1 MILQVGKSIGRA
13 ILQVSFA
20 VLLVMLV
27 ALALYVSLGRQLAP
41 MVGNYTEEV
50 EQRLSEIL
58 GADVVIASI
67 DGQWERFGPRFEI
80 RGLQIAAR
88 AGSDAEPL
96 ILDRVSIAPDMP
108 ASLRQLRPVLGRTT
122 LRELDLALYEQ
133 ENGGWSLAGIA
144 AAGSAPAAP
153 EQVLEWLKS
162 LALIELEQARLAV
175 HHRTGQVTRFTD
187 ASLHFQS
194 LGGRHAVTLTARQ
207 EGLETDLRVQ
217 GELTGDRIEQ
227 MQGELYVAFP
237 GADYSAFL
245 HRVQPAGI
253 AINEVTLAGELWVS
267 LRQGELDSVVWRGRA
282 DLAAAREE
290 AARVDNLSIGWLQ
303 LQHSASDARWQLAVE
318 ELAFDYANGS
328 WPAGGMSMDYT
339 VGEQVS
345 AQFDAVDLGL
355 ASRLMV
361 ALAPESALRNEVEL
375 FNARGQVHNLVFSAG
390 LAGDSVSTATVK
402 TNLQA
407 VAISAHRGAPAFW
420 GIDGYAELALDAEQR
435 LAHGFV
441 EVDSDDVMVHL
452 PNLFND
458 QWAYHRLNG
467 RMGFRADWTSDLNIR
482 LASGVIVVESADL
495 QARAQ
500 FATEIQNGA
509 DRAINL
515 ELMVGALTADASR
528 KSLYLPTAPSAPQS
542 AQGILRW
549 VNEAVVGGQ
558 AGGSGLIFRGQV
570 QRGARPVDRTLQ
582 MFYKVADGTLKFD
595 TQWPAIEELDG
606 VVIIDNGAVD
616 ITASAGSSLGIN
628 FNSSVAS
635 VRAIPEGG
643 SWLTVTG
650 NGRGSAQQGLR
661 YLQATPVTQG
671 IGQYLS
677 TWQAEGDTDFSL
689 ALNIPLYVDNA
700 RPQVDLAFA
709 FDGNRISMPEFDL
722 DVSDLSG
729 RLVYSSADG
738 LQSQDMTATLFDN
751 AVDVQIRADGSE
763 GAPVGARVSVAG
775 DIGVEAL
782 AGWPGMPAL
791 VSSVLGEAHGS
802 SAYRAE
808 VQLPVYGDTEISNGL
823 LHPRLQISSELQG
836 IGFDLPA
843 PFNKAADDTRAFS
856 MTLDFIPLS
865 PALSISLQ
873 DVMQM
878 NLTLRNDSIYN
889 GLVYFGG
896 TADGLR
902 VRRLNESAPGVSVLG
917 TIAELDF
924 QRWSETLGRLALTGD
939 SGGALTGGFDPGVT
953 GSAELMIEQLTV
965 YDEVF
970 EQVSVQLAPQDDVWT
985 LTVNSEAV
993 AGIIRL
999 PDSASAPWYVNLDYL
1014 HLSRAIDGTTE
1025 TELAAREQDGND
1037 PANTEVELD
1046 LQELPTVEYILP
1058 RSDPLEDI
1066 DPRDFPDTRLAIDEL
1081 TLAGSPFGQW
1091 QFLMQTDAGGA
1102 EFSDLI
1108 VNARGLLIGSDE
1120 EPATFRWRYDGD
1132 THSSELTGIVATT
1145 DLASVLSAYGYA
1157 PSIQSQSAR
1166 FDSRLHWRG
1175 SPAYF
1180 SALGLNGEIDL
1191 EVNNG
1196 RFQQRAGV
1204 ANSALRLIS
1213 IINFDA
1219 VLRRLRFSDDITGSG
1234 LAYDEIR
1241 GKVVLEDG
1249 LLSIEDRLQIIGP
1262 SSLFQIAG
1270 EVDLAAETIDG
1281 DLYITLPVSDNI
1293 PWLSGLA
1300 ALNNLINWQVA
1311 VGVFLFDQIFG
1322 DQVDNLTSAHYTLD
1336 GPWEGLEPRLNQ
1348 VFTGA
1353 GGGS

>member
-1 MILQVGKSIGRA
+1 MILHIGKSIGRA

-41 MVGNYTEEV
+41 MIGNYTEEV
-50 EQRLSEIL
+50 EQRLSDML
-58 GADVVIASI
+58 GAEVVIGSI
-67 DGQWERFGPRFEI
+67 AGEWERFGPRFEI
-80 RGLQIAAR
+80 QGLQITAP
-88 AGSDAEPL
+88 GGGDAEPL
-96 ILDRVSIAPDMP
+96 VLERVSIAPDMP

-122 LRELDLALYEQ
+122 LRNLDLSLYEQ

-144 AAGSAPAAP
+144 SAGAAP
-153 EQVLEWLKS
+153 VSPARILEWLKS
-162 LALIELEQARLAV
+162 LALLELEQTRLAI
-175 HHRTGQVTRFTD
+175 HHHTGQVTRFTD

-194 LGGRHAVTLTARQ
+194 LDGRHAVTLNAIQ
-207 EGLETDLRVQ
+207 DGLDTPLLVQ
-217 GELTGDRIEQ
+217 GELTGDDLGQ

-245 HRVQPAGI
+245 HSVRPAGV
-253 AINEVTLAGELWVS
+253 AINDVTLAGELW
-267 LRQGELDSVVWRGRA
+267 LTLQQGRLASATWHGRA
-282 DLAAAREE
+282 DLGVAREV
-290 AARVDNLSIGWLQ
+290 AVRVDNLSIGWLR
-303 LQHSASDARWQLAVE
+303 LQHSPADARWQLDIE
-318 ELAFDYANGS
+318 ELAFDYGNGS
-328 WPAGGMSMDYT
+328 WPVGGMSADYT
-339 VGEQVS
+339 EGEQV
-345 AQFDAVDLGL
+345 AARFDVVDLGL

-361 ALAPESALRNEVEL
+361 ALAPASVLRTEVEL
-375 FNARGQVHNLVFSAG
+375 FNPRGLARNIVVSAG
-390 LAGDSVSTATVK
+390 LAGDALARASVT
-402 TNLQA
+402 TNLREA
-407 VAISAHRGAPAFW
+407 AISAHRGAPAFW
-420 GIDGYAELALDAEQR
+420 GIDGYAELALDADRR
-435 LAHGFV
+435 LATGV
-441 EVDSDDVMVHL
+441 LEVDSDDVMVHL
-452 PNLFND
+452 PGLFND
-458 QWAYHRLNG
+458 QWAYQRLNG

-482 LASGVIVVESADL
+482 LASGVVVVESADL

-509 DRAINL
+509 EREINL
-515 ELMVGALTADASR
+515 ELMVGALAADASR
-528 KSLYLPTAPSAPQS
+528 KSLYLPTAPGAPQS

-549 VNEAVVGGQ
+549 VNDAVVGGE

-570 QRGARPVDRTLQ
+570 QRGAQNTDRTLQ

-595 TQWPAIEELDG
+595 PQWPAIEELDG
-606 VVIIDNGAVD
+606 VVVIDNGAVD

-635 VRAIPEGG
+635 VRASPEGG

-650 NGRGSAQQGLR
+650 DGRGSAQQGLR

-709 FDGNRISMPEFDL
+709 LAGNRIVMPEFDL

-729 RLVYSSADG
+729 RLVYSSLEG
-738 LQSQDMTATLFDN
+738 LQSQEMTASLFDN
-751 AVDVQIRADGSE
+751 RVDVEIRADGLE
-763 GAPVGARVSVAG
+763 GEPTGARVSVTG
-775 DIGVEAL
+775 EVGVQAL
-782 AGWPGMPAL
+782 AAWPGMPAL
-791 VSSVLGEAHGS
+791 VSSVLGEAQGS
-802 SAYRAE
+802 SAYRAD
-808 VQLPVYGDTEISNGL
+808 VQLPVYGDTTVSNGV
-823 LHPRLQISSELQG
+823 LHPRLRISSDLQG
-836 IGFDLPA
+836 IAFDLPA
-843 PFNKAADDTRAFS
+843 PFTKAADDTKAFAL
-856 MTLDFIPLS
+856 TLDFIPLA
-865 PALSISLQ
+865 PALGLSLQ

-878 NLTLRNDSIYN
+878 NLTLRDDSVYN

-896 TADGLR
+896 TTDGLR

-917 TIAELDF
+917 TIPVLDY
-924 QRWSETLGRLALTGD
+924 QRWADTLGRLALN
-939 SGGALTGGFDPGVT
+939 GARGTPLAAGFDPGFT
-953 GSAELMIEQLTV
+953 GTAELIIERLTV

-970 EQVSVQLAPQDDVWT
+970 EQVNAQLAQQNDAWT
-985 LTVNSEAV
+985 LTANSESV
-993 AGIIRL
+993 AGTIRL
-999 PDSASAPWYVNLDYL
+999 PNTATEPWHVNLDYL
-1014 HLSRAIDGTTE
+1014 HLDQSIDG
-1025 TELAAREQDGND
+1025 AREPGLLAVAQDNAGD
-1037 PANTEVELD
+1037 PAGTRVELD
-1046 LQELPTVEYILP
+1046 LQELPTVEYNLP
-1058 RSDPLEDI
+1058 RSDPLENL
-1066 DPRDFPDTRLAIDEL
+1066 DPREFPDTRLAIDEL
-1081 TLAGSPFGQW
+1081 TLAGAPFGQW
-1091 QFLMQTDAGGA
+1091 RFLMQTNEQGA
-1102 EFSDLI
+1102 EFSDLM
-1108 VNARGLLIGSDE
+1108 VNARGLRIGSDE
-1120 EPATFRWRYDGD
+1120 APATFRWYYDGD
-1132 THSSELTGIVATT
+1132 AHESELTGIVSTT

-1180 SALGLNGEIDL
+1180 SALGLNGEIEL
-1191 EVNNG
+1191 ALNNG

-1219 VLRRLRFSDDITGSG
+1219 VLRRLRFSEDITGSG

-1249 LLSIEDRLQIIGP
+1249 LVSIEDRLQIIGP

-1311 VGVFLFDQIFG
+1311 VGVFLLDQFFG
-1322 DQVDNLTSAHYTLD
+1322 DQVDDLTSAHYTLD

-1348 VFTGA
+1348 VFTG
-1353 GGGS
+1353 GS

>member
-1 MILQVGKSIGRA
+1 MILHIGKSIGRA
-13 ILQVSFA
+13 ILQVTFA

-41 MVGNYTEEV
+41 MIGNYTGEV
-50 EQRLSEIL
+50 EQRLSDLL
-58 GADVVIASI
+58 GADIEIDSI
-67 DGQWERFGPRFEI
+67 DGEWERFGPRFEI
-80 RGLQIAAR
+80 RGLRIAAR
-88 AGSDAEPL
+88 NGGDAEPL
-96 ILDRVSIAPDMP
+96 LLEHVSIAPDMP

-122 LRELDLALYEQ
+122 LRNLDLTLYEQ

-144 AAGSAPAAP
+144 SAGSAPVAP
-153 EQVLEWLKS
+153 AQILEWLKS
-162 LALIELEQARLAV
+162 LALLEVEQTRLAV
-175 HHRTGQVTRFTD
+175 RHRTGQVTRFTD
-187 ASLHFQS
+187 ARLHLQS
-194 LGGRHAVTLTARQ
+194 LDGRHAVTLNAIQ
-207 EGLETDLRVQ
+207 DGLDTPLRVQ
-217 GELTGDRIEQ
+217 GELTGDNLEQ

-237 GADYSAFL
+237 GADYSAFVHGL
-245 HRVQPAGI
+245 RPAGI
-253 AINEVTLAGELWVS
+253 TIDDATLSGELWVT
-267 LRQGELDSVVWRGRA
+267 LRQGGLASATWRGRA
-282 DLAAAREE
+282 DLGVSRDRPT
-290 AARVDNLSIGWLQ
+290 RVENLSIGWSR
-303 LQHSASDARWQLAVE
+303 LQHSPADARWQLDIE
-318 ELAFDYANGS
+318 ELAFDYDNGS
-328 WPAGGMSMDYT
+328 WPVGGMSADFT
-339 VGEQVS
+339 EGEQL
-345 AQFDAVDLGL
+345 AAHFDVVDLGL
-355 ASRLMV
+355 AARLLV
-361 ALAPESALRNEVEL
+361 ALAPASALRTEVEL
-375 FNARGQVHNLVFSAG
+375 FNPRGRARNIVVSAG
-390 LAGDSVSTATVK
+390 LAGDAVDTASVK
-402 TNLQA
+402 TNLHEA
-407 VAISAHRGAPAFW
+407 AISAHRGAPAFW
-420 GIDGYAELALDAEQR
+420 GIDGYAELALDAEQH
-435 LAHGFV
+435 LANGFL
-441 EVDSDDVMVHL
+441 EVDSDEVMVHL
-452 PNLFND
+452 PGLFND
-458 QWAYHRLNG
+458 QWAYNRLNG

-482 LASGVIVVESADL
+482 LASGVVVVESADL

-500 FATEIQNGA
+500 FATDIQNGEE
-509 DRAINL
+509 REINL
-515 ELMVGALTADASR
+515 ELMVGALAADASR
-528 KSLYLPTAPSAPQS
+528 KSLYLPTAPEAPQS

-549 VNEAVVGGQ
+549 VNDAVVGGE

-570 QRGARPVDRTLQ
+570 QRGAQATDRTLQ
-582 MFYKVADGTLKFD
+582 MFYKVANGTLKFD
-595 TQWPAIEELDG
+595 PQWPAIEELDG
-606 VVIIDNGAVD
+606 VVVIDNGAVD

-635 VRAIPEGG
+635 VRASPEGG
-643 SWLTVTG
+643 SWLNVTG

-661 YLQATPVTQG
+661 YLQETPVTQG

-709 FDGNRISMPEFDL
+709 LAGNRIVMPEFDL

-729 RLVYSSADG
+729 RLVYSSREG
-738 LQSQDMTATLFDN
+738 LQSQDMTASLFDN
-751 AVDVQIRADGSE
+751 SVDVEIRADGLAGE
-763 GAPVGARVSVAG
+763 PAGARVIVTG
-775 DIGVEAL
+775 EVGVQAL

-791 VSSVLGEAHGS
+791 VSSVLGEAQGS

-808 VQLPVYGDTEISNGL
+808 VQLPVDGDTSSGNAV
-823 LHPRLQISSELQG
+823 LHPRLRITSDLQG
-836 IGFDLPA
+836 IAFDLPA
-843 PFNKAADDTRAFS
+843 PFAKAADDTRALALA
-856 MTLDFIPLS
+856 LDFIPLA
-865 PALSISLQ
+865 PALSLSLQ

-878 NLTLRNDSIYN
+878 NLTLRDDSIYN

-917 TIAELDF
+917 TIPTLDF
-924 QRWSETLGRLALTGD
+924 QRWSDTLARLAQNGNN
-939 SGGALTGGFDPGVT
+939 GPALAAGFDPGFNGT
-953 GSAELMIEQLTV
+953 AELTIERLTV

-970 EQVSVQLAPQDDVWT
+970 EQVSAQLAQLNDAWT
-985 LTVNSEAV
+985 LTVDSESV
-993 AGIIRL
+993 AGTIRL
-999 PDSASAPWYVNLDYL
+999 PNSAAEPWRVNLDYL
-1014 HLSRAIDGTTE
+1014 HLDRSIGGASALVAEE
-1025 TELAAREQDGND
+1025 TDAAE
-1037 PANTEVELD
+1037 PADTQMELD

-1058 RSDPLEDI
+1058 RNDPLADL
-1066 DPRDFPDTRLAIDEL
+1066 DPRGFPDTRLAIDEL

-1091 QFLMQTDAGGA
+1091 RFLMQTDDQGA
-1102 EFSDLI
+1102 EFSELMVD
-1108 VNARGLLIGSDE
+1108 ARGLRIGSE
-1120 EPATFRWRYDGD
+1120 EAPATFRWHYDGD
-1132 THSSELTGIVATT
+1132 THNSELNGIVSTT

-1166 FDSRLHWRG
+1166 FDSQLHWRG

-1180 SALGLNGEIDL
+1180 SALGLNGEIEL

-1219 VLRRLRFSDDITGSG
+1219 ILRRLRFSEDITGSG

-1249 LLSIEDRLQIIGP
+1249 LVSIEDRLQIIGP

-1270 EVDLAAETIDG
+1270 EVDLAEETIDG

-1336 GPWEGLEPRLNQ
+1336 GPWESLEPRLNQ
-1348 VFTGA
+1348 VFTG
-1353 GGGS
+1353 GS

>member
-1 MILQVGKSIGRA
+1 MILRVGKSIGGA

-50 EQRLSEIL
+50 EQRLSQML
-58 GADVVIASI
+58 DADVQIGSI
-67 DGQWERFGPRFEI
+67 DGEWERFGPRFLI
-80 RGLQIAAR
+80 QDLQIVAR
-88 AGSDAEPL
+88 GNADSTPMVLE
-96 ILDRVSIAPDMP
+96 RVSIAPDMA
-108 ASLRQLRPVLGRTT
+108 ASLRQMRPVLGRTT
-122 LRELDLALYEQ
+122 LQQLDLALYEQ
-133 ENGGWSLAGIA
+133 DGGGWSLAGLA
-144 AAGSAPAAP
+144 ATGSEPVSPA
-153 EQVLEWLKS
+153 QVLEWLKS
-162 LALIELEQARLAV
+162 LALVELEQARLAF
-175 HHRTGQVTRFTD
+175 HHSTGQVTRFNDVT
-187 ASLHFQS
+187 LNLQS
-194 LGGRHAVTLTARQ
+194 LNGRHAIDLTAWQ
-207 EGLETDLRVQ
+207 EGLDTPLRAQ
-217 GELTGDRIEQ
+217 AELSGDTIERV
-227 MQGELYVAFP
+227 QGELYVAFP
-237 GADYSAFL
+237 GADYSQFVR
-245 HRVQPAGI
+245 RVQPAGI
-253 AINEVTLAGELWVS
+253 TISEATLDGELWGTLQQGS
-267 LRQGELDSVVWRGRA
+267 LMSATWRGRA
-282 DLAAAREE
+282 DLAAAREVTT
-290 AARVDNLSIGWLQ
+290 RVENLTVGWLQ
-303 LQHSASDARWQLAVE
+303 LRHSAPEDRWQLDIE

-328 WPAGGMSMDYT
+328 WPVGGMTAEYT
-339 VGEQVS
+339 ADVGAALQI
-345 AQFDAVDLGL
+345 DAIDLGL
-355 ASRLMV
+355 ASRLVV
-361 ALAPESALRNEVEL
+361 ALAPESVMRNEIEL
-375 FNARGQVHNLVFSAG
+375 FNPRG
-390 LAGDSVSTATVK
+390 LARNLIINAGFDGGSLASAVVK
-402 TNLQA
+402 TNLRTA
-407 VAISAHRGAPAFW
+407 AISAHRGAPAFW
-420 GIDGYAELALDAEQR
+420 GVDGYAELEFDAEQR
-435 LAHGFV
+435 RADGIV

-458 QWAYHRLNG
+458 QWAYQRLNG
-467 RMGFRADWTSDLNIR
+467 RMGFVADWTSDLNIR

-500 FATEIQNGA
+500 FATEIENGA

-515 ELMVGALTADASR
+515 ELMIGALSADASR
-528 KSLYLPTAPSAPQS
+528 KSLYLPTAPNAPQS

-549 VNEAVVGGQ
+549 VDDAVVGGQ

-570 QRGARPVDRTLQ
+570 QRGAQVAERTLQ
-582 MFYKVADGTLKFD
+582 MFYKVTDSTLKFD
-595 TQWPAIEELDG
+595 PEWPAIEALDG
-606 VVIIDNGAVD
+606 VVTIDNGAVD
-616 ITASAGSSLGIN
+616 ITASAGSSLGID

-635 VRAIPEGG
+635 VRASPEGG
-643 SWLTVTG
+643 SWLTVSG

-677 TWQAEGDTDFSL
+677 TWQAAGDTDFSL

-700 RPQVDLAFA
+700 RPQVDMAFA
-709 FDGNRISMPEFDL
+709 FEDNHVFMPEFDL
-722 DVSDLSG
+722 EVGDLSG
-729 RLVYSSADG
+729 RLVYSSRKG
-738 LQSQDMTATLFDN
+738 LESQDMTGTLLGSV
-751 AVDVQIRADGSE
+751 VDVQIHADGLE
-763 GAPVGARVSVAG
+763 GVPAGARVSVAG
-775 DIGVEAL
+775 EVGVEAL
-782 AGWPGMPAL
+782 ADWPGMPAL
-791 VSSVLGEAHGS
+791 VSSLLGEAQGS
-802 SAYRAE
+802 AAYKAE
-808 VQLPVYGDTEISNGL
+808 VQLPIYGDAGPGNGV
-823 LHPRLQISSELQG
+823 LHPRLQISSDLRG
-836 IGFDLPA
+836 IAFDLPA
-843 PFNKAADDTRAFS
+843 PFSKAAEDIRAFA
-856 MTLDFIPLS
+856 MALDFIPLS
-865 PALSISLQ
+865 PALSMSLQ

-878 NLTLRNDSIYN
+878 NLNLRDDGVYN

-896 TADGLR
+896 TTDGLR

-917 TIAELDF
+917 TIPELDF
-924 QRWSETLGRLALTGD
+924 QRWSAAIARLALPGNNG
-939 SGGALTGGFDPGVT
+939 SALAGGFDPGVT
-953 GSAELMIEQLTV
+953 GSAELMIGRLTV

-970 EQVSVQLAPQDDVWT
+970 EQVSAQLAQQDEAWELAVSSD
-985 LTVNSEAV
+985 AV
-993 AGIIRL
+993 AGTIRL
-999 PDSASAPWYVNLDYL
+999 PTAAAEPWVVDLDYL
-1014 HLSRAIDGTTE
+1014 HLSRSIDGATDEEAIDDGVTDDV
-1025 TELAAREQDGND
+1025 AAAL
-1037 PANTEVELD
+1037 ANTAVELD

-1058 RSDPLEDI
+1058 RNDPLENL
-1066 DPRDFPDTRLAIDEL
+1066 DPRDFPNTRLAIDAL

-1091 QFLMQTDAGGA
+1091 QFLMQTDAQGA
-1102 EFSDLI
+1102 EFSDL
-1108 VNARGLLIGSDE
+1108 VVDARGLRIGSE
-1120 EPATFRWRYDGD
+1120 AEPATFRWRYDGE
-1132 THSSELTGIVATT
+1132 THHSELTGILSAT

-1157 PSIQSQSAR
+1157 PSIQSESAR

-1322 DQVDNLTSAHYTLD
+1322 DQVDNLTSAHYTLE

-1348 VFTGA
+1348 VFTG
-1353 GGGS
+1353 GS